1 MTNNNSK
8 IIILAAGE
16 GTRLQPLTLEKP
28 KCLIEIF
35 EKKIL
40 EWQLDVFKHFNI
52 DDISIVTGHLAEK
65 INLQSSLTYFNNTD
79 YNTTNMLETLFCAR
93 EKMEGS
99 VIVVY
104 GDIIF
109 EKDVLKK
116 LLESKDDY
124 SIIVDKNWEDMWK
137 IRFNNPLDDAESLMV
152 DEENYL
158 TSIGQK
164 TSDLNEIQGQY
175 IGLMKFQNDGLE
187 FIKKKYDEAKAIS
200 KNNKN
205 ILNPNLDFKKSYMT
219 DFLQYLIRNNAKLKA
234 VYIKNG
240 WLELDSMND
249 YKTYQTLMESG
260 TLSKFFRIQ

>member
-52 DDISIVTGHLAEK
+52 DDISIV
-65 INLQSSLTYFNNTD
+65 D

-124 SIIVDKNWEDMWK
+124 SIIVDKNWVDMWK

-158 TSIGQK
+158 TNIGQK

-187 FIKKKYDEAKAIS
+187 FIKKKYDEESQLEQSYKE
-200 KNNKN
+200 
-205 ILNPNLDFKKSYMT
+205 ILYR
-219 DFLQYLIRNNAKLKA
+219 YLKDNSIH
-234 VYIKNG
+234 
-240 WLELDSMND
+240 
-249 YKTYQTLMESG
+249 
-260 TLSKFFRIQ
+260 

>member
-1 MTNNNSK
+1 M
-8 IIILAAGE
+8 
-16 GTRLQPLTLEKP
+16 
-28 KCLIEIF
+28 
-35 EKKIL
+35 

-52 DDISIVTGHLAEK
+52 DDISIGTGHLAEK

-137 IRFNNPLDDAESLMV
+137 IRFNNPLDDAESLMT

-175 IGLMKFQNDGLE
+175 IGLMKFQNNGLE

-260 TLSKFFRIQ
+260 TLSKFFRI

>member
-52 DDISIVTGHLAEK
+52 DDISIVTGYLAEK

-116 LLESKDDY
+116 LLDAQDDY

-175 IGLMKFQNDGLE
+175 IGLMKFQNDGLK
-187 FIKKKYDEAKAIS
+187 FIKKKYDEAKDIS

-249 YKTYQTLMESG
+249 YKTYRTLMESG
-260 TLSKFFRIQ
+260 NLSKFFRI

>member
-1 MTNNNSK
+1 
-8 IIILAAGE
+8 
-16 GTRLQPLTLEKP
+16 
-28 KCLIEIF
+28 
-35 EKKIL
+35 
-40 EWQLDVFKHFNI
+40 
-52 DDISIVTGHLAEK
+52 
-65 INLQSSLTYFNNTD
+65 
-79 YNTTNMLETLFCAR
+79 
-93 EKMEGS
+93 
-99 VIVVY
+99 
-104 GDIIF
+104 
-109 EKDVLKK
+109 
-116 LLESKDDY
+116 
-124 SIIVDKNWEDMWK
+124 MWK

-187 FIKKKYDEAKAIS
+187 FIKKKYDEAKDIS

-260 TLSKFFRIQ
+260 TLSKFFRI

>member
-40 EWQLDVFKHFNI
+40 EWQLDAFKHFNI

-137 IRFNNPLDDAESLMV
+137 IRFNNPLDDAESLMT

-175 IGLMKFQNDGLE
+175 IGLMKFQNNGLE

-260 TLSKFFRIQ
+260 TLSKFFRI